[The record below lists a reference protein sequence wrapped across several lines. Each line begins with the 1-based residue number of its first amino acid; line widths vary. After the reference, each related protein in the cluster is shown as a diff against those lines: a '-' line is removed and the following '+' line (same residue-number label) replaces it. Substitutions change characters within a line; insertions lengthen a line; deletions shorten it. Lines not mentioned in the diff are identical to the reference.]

1 MSVISFLKNKYSN
14 EDLEQIIKDLHIF
27 MAAGFN
33 TLTGQTSNI
42 TYFLHQYPKVFEKL
56 WSEIDAT
63 LSSDLWNLNKDTI
76 EKMDYL
82 NWFIKEA

>member
-1 MSVISFLKNKYSN
+1 LSVISFLKNKYSN

-56 WSEIDAT
+56 
-63 LSSDLWNLNKDTI
+63 
-76 EKMDYL
+76 
-82 NWFIKEA
+82 